1 MTLYIE
7 VVAAAT
13 ETATKILAR
22 RADNR
27 APWRVAVT
35 CNGGETASVSWQHPD
50 MKLNL
55 PSLPPDSVITRAEA
69 DRLVAYIAHECCHVL
84 HTNLGSW
91 QAAVRAGPRVQHWVN
106 ALEDVRIEA
115 KEIRNGAFPA
125 LHNLLAGLAS
135 QKHYE
140 ATIMARDIGRVIGAK
155 VKDAPY
161 VACILGRVR
170 NKYAIPTAAP
180 LAGAMSRNVR
190 ALVEHALKALPKC
203 KDTFAVYRLARELVA
218 MEAGMAASAAKPSQD
233 TGNAAQGDE
242 AQDGATADEGAPG
255 EAQDGEDGEDGPGAP
270 GEAQDGEDGPGAPG
284 APGAP
289 GEAQDGEDGP
299 GAPGETQDGEDGPG
313 APGETQDGEDGATAD
328 EGAPGEAQDGEDG
341 AADGHGEAINPASD
355 LADMVK
361 AIAERAGIKDLTRH
375 AAGTKV
381 HRLNTARAWV
391 EPRDPSLVRIDRSYN
406 DAAAAKLNE
415 KLPGNSVLHGQIS
428 RLLVSSEIHRRTHHE
443 TSGRLDRRA
452 IVRMRTGALDVFSK
466 RDDTPGIDTALLIL
480 VDGSGS
486 MCANIDQAYATG
498 IARMDMAQVAA
509 WHIARAAEGAN
520 AKVGVVHF
528 HTPREHA
535 RSAVGGADIHVAKD
549 WDRSVQD
556 AAWPILSM
564 RGTSYTPL
572 SQAIVGAAEY
582 LRNVNATRH
591 ILLVVT
597 DGVCDLGPDTVHAA
611 CNIAAS
617 MRVEVVGLG
626 MACAEVVDAFPAGY
640 SENIEDLTHLATKG
654 MAVLTRML
662 EDANPRGAD

>member
-22 RADNR
+22 RANNR

-35 CNGGETASVSWQHPD
+35 CDGGETASVSWQHPD
-50 MKLNL
+50 VTMNL

-125 LHNLLAGLAS
+125 LRDLLAGLAS

-140 ATIMARDIGRVIGAK
+140 ATIMARSIGRVIGAK
-155 VKDAPY
+155 VNDAPY

-170 NKYAIPTAAP
+170 NRYSIPTAAP

-190 ALVEHALKALPKC
+190 TLVEHALKALPKC
-203 KDTFAVYRLARELVA
+203 RDTFAVYRLARELVA
-218 MEAGMAASAAKPSQD
+218 MEAGMAASAAKPPKD

-242 AQDGATADEGAPG
+242 AQG
-255 EAQDGEDGEDGPGAP
+255 GPGAP
-270 GEAQDGEDGPGAPG
+270 GEAQDGEGE
-284 APGAP
+284 GAP
-289 GEAQDGEDGP
+289 GEAQDDDDG
-299 GAPGETQDGEDGPG
+299 
-313 APGETQDGEDGATAD
+313 
-328 EGAPGEAQDGEDG
+328 EGAPGEAQDGNDGATAEEG

-361 AIAERAGIKDLTRH
+361 AIAERAGIKDLAKHARETR
-375 AAGTKV
+375 T

-480 VDGSGS
+480 IDGSGS
-486 MCANIDQAYATG
+486 MCADIDNDRPKG

-528 HTPREHA
+528 HTPSEHA

-564 RGTSYTPL
+564 QGTSFTPL

-597 DGVCDLGPDTVHAA
+597 DGVCDLGPDTVQAA

-617 MRVEVVGLG
+617 MRVETVGLG

>member
-1 MTLYIE
+1 MTLYID

-27 APWRVAVT
+27 APWHVTVT
-35 CNGGETASVSWQHPD
+35 CNGGETASVSWHHPNVI
-50 MKLNL
+50 MNL

-84 HTNLGSW
+84 HTQRSSW
-91 QAAVRAGPRVQHWVN
+91 EAAVRAGPRVQHWVN

-115 KEIRNGAFPA
+115 REIKNGAFPA
-125 LHNLLAGLAS
+125 LRGLLAGLAS

-180 LAGAMSRNVR
+180 LAGAMSQNVR
-190 ALVEHALKALPKC
+190 TLVEHALRALPKC
-203 KDTFAVYRLARELVA
+203 KDTFAVYRLARNLVA
-218 MEAGMAASAAKPSQD
+218 MEACMATQAAKPPQD
-233 TGNAAQGDE
+233 TGNAAQGDK
-242 AQDGATADEGAPG
+242 AQDGEDGEGAPG
-255 EAQDGEDGEDGPGAP
+255 EAQDGEDGEDG
-270 GEAQDGEDGPGAPG
+270 
-284 APGAP
+284 
-289 GEAQDGEDGP
+289 
-299 GAPGETQDGEDGPG
+299 
-313 APGETQDGEDGATAD
+313 
-328 EGAPGEAQDGEDG
+328 EGAPGEAQEGEGASGDGQDGEGAPGDGQEGEDGEGAPDDGQEGEG

-361 AIAERAGIKDLTRH
+361 AIAERAGIKDLARH
-375 AAGTKV
+375 AAETRV
-381 HRLNTARAWV
+381 YRLNTTRAWI
-391 EPRDPSLVRIDRSYN
+391 EPRDPSLVRGDRHYN
-406 DAAAAKLNE
+406 ANAATKLNE

-486 MCANIDQAYATG
+486 MCADIDQVYAKG

-528 HTPREHA
+528 HTPSDHA
-535 RSAVGGADIHVAKD
+535 RATLSGADIHVAKD

-564 RGTSYTPL
+564 QGTAYTPL

-582 LRNVNATRH
+582 LRSVNATRH

-597 DGVCDLGPDTVHAA
+597 DGVCDMGPDTVRAA

-626 MACAEVVDAFPAGY
+626 MACAEVIDAFPEGY

>member
-27 APWRVAVT
+27 APWRVTIT

-50 MKLNL
+50 VTMNL

-84 HTNLGSW
+84 HTQRSSW
-91 QAAVRAGPRVQHWVN
+91 EAAVRAGPRVQHWVN

-115 KEIRNGAFPA
+115 REIRNGAFPA
-125 LHNLLAGLAS
+125 LRGLLAGLAS

-170 NKYAIPTAAP
+170 NKYTIPTAAP
-180 LAGAMSRNVR
+180 LAGAMSQNVR
-190 ALVEHALKALPKC
+190 TLVEHALKALPKC
-203 KDTFAVYRLARELVA
+203 KDTFAVYRLARELVK
-218 MEAGMAASAAKPSQD
+218 MEAILAASAAKPPQD
-233 TGNAAQGDE
+233 TGNTAQGDE
-242 AQDGATADEGAPG
+242 AQDGEDGEGAPGEDGEDGEGAPG
-255 EAQDGEDGEDGPGAP
+255 EAQDGEDGEGSP
-270 GEAQDGEDGPGAPG
+270 GEAQDGEGAPG
-284 APGAP
+284 DG
-289 GEAQDGEDGP
+289 QDGEDG
-299 GAPGETQDGEDGPG
+299 
-313 APGETQDGEDGATAD
+313 
-328 EGAPGEAQDGEDG
+328 EGAPGEAQDGKDGEGAPGEAGEAQDGATADEG

-361 AIAERAGIKDLTRH
+361 AIAERAGIKDLARH
-375 AAGTKV
+375 AAETRV
-381 HRLNTARAWV
+381 HRLNTTHAWI
-391 EPRDPSLVRIDRSYN
+391 EPRDPSLVREDRHYN
-406 DAAAAKLNE
+406 ASAAAKLNE

-428 RLLVSSEIHRRTHHE
+428 RLLVSSEVHRRTHHE

-480 VDGSGS
+480 IDGSGS
-486 MCANIDQAYATG
+486 MRADIDCDRPRG

-528 HTPREHA
+528 HTSRDPA
-535 RSAVGGADIHVAKD
+535 RAAMSGTDIRVAKD

-564 RGTSYTPL
+564 QGTAYTPL

-597 DGVCDLGPDTVHAA
+597 DGVCDLGPDTVRAA
-611 CNIAAS
+611 CNIAAG

-626 MACAEVVDAFPAGY
+626 MACAEVVNAFPEGY

>member
-22 RADNR
+22 RANNR

-35 CNGGETASVSWQHPD
+35 CDGGETASVSWQHPD
-50 MKLNL
+50 VTMNL

-125 LHNLLAGLAS
+125 LRDLLAGLAS

-140 ATIMARDIGRVIGAK
+140 ATIMARSIGRVIGAK
-155 VKDAPY
+155 VNDAPY

-170 NKYAIPTAAP
+170 NRYSIPTAAP

-190 ALVEHALKALPKC
+190 TLVEHALKALPKC
-203 KDTFAVYRLARELVA
+203 RDTFAVYRLARELVA
-218 MEAGMAASAAKPSQD
+218 MEAGMAASAAKPPKD

-242 AQDGATADEGAPG
+242 AQG
-255 EAQDGEDGEDGPGAP
+255 GPGAP
-270 GEAQDGEDGPGAPG
+270 GEAQDGEGE
-284 APGAP
+284 GAP
-289 GEAQDGEDGP
+289 GEAQDDDDGEAYAAEDDAAEAMP
-299 GAPGETQDGEDGPG
+299 GTVTPDETFPPDEIEAQDGDDG
-313 APGETQDGEDGATAD
+313 
-328 EGAPGEAQDGEDG
+328 EGAPGEAQDGNDGATAEEG

-361 AIAERAGIKDLTRH
+361 AIAERAGIKDLAKHARETR
-375 AAGTKV
+375 T

-486 MCANIDQAYATG
+486 MCADIDQRCGKG
-498 IARMDMAQVAA
+498 ITRMDMAQVAA

-528 HTPREHA
+528 HTPSEPA
-535 RSAVGGADIHVAKD
+535 RVAMGGADIHVAKD

-591 ILLVVT
+591 ILLVIT
-597 DGVCDLGPDTVHAA
+597 DGVCDLDPDTVRAA
-611 CNIAAS
+611 CNIAAG
-617 MRVEVVGLG
+617 MQVETVGLG

>member
-50 MKLNL
+50 VTMNL

-125 LHNLLAGLAS
+125 LRNVLAGLAS

-140 ATIMARDIGRVIGAK
+140 ATIMARNIGRVIGAK
-155 VKDAPY
+155 VADAPY

-170 NKYAIPTAAP
+170 NKYSIPTAAP

-218 MEAGMAASAAKPSQD
+218 MEAGMAAQAAKPPQD
-233 TGNAAQGDE
+233 TGNAAQGDKAQDGPGAPGE
-242 AQDGATADEGAPG
+242 AQDGEAQDGEAQDGEDGEDGPGAPG

-270 GEAQDGEDGPGAPG
+270 GEAQDGEDGEDGEDG
-284 APGAP
+284 PGAP
-289 GEAQDGEDGP
+289 GEAQDGEDG
-299 GAPGETQDGEDGPG
+299 EDS
-313 APGETQDGEDGATAD
+313 
-328 EGAPGEAQDGEDG
+328 EGA

-361 AIAERAGIKDLTRH
+361 AIAERAGIKDLAAH
-375 AAGTKV
+375 ARETKT
-381 HRLNTARAWV
+381 HRLNTARAWI
-391 EPRDPSLVRIDRSYN
+391 EPRDPSLVRQDRHYN
-406 DAAAAKLNE
+406 AGAAAKLNE

-480 VDGSGS
+480 IDGSGS
-486 MCANIDQAYATG
+486 MCADISQSYATG

-528 HTPREHA
+528 HTPSEPA
-535 RSAVGGADIHVAKD
+535 RAAMGGADIHVAKD
-549 WDRSVQD
+549 WDHSVQD

-564 RGTSYTPL
+564 QGTSYTPL

-597 DGVCDLGPDTVHAA
+597 DGVCELGPDTVRAA

-617 MRVEVVGLG
+617 MRVETVGLG
-626 MACAEVVDAFPAGY
+626 MACTEVVDAFPAGY